1 MNPLLFPAVLILYA
15 EGSSC
20 GVTRRVARVILY
32 SYLITLITT
41 TYMYSLDA
49 ARVSLILIHSLC
61 YLMCIILCEKI
72 DGKVVFFLL
81 MLGMWWIDL
90 SIILNTI
97 RYDITILGY
106 SLLSY
111 SNYFYREV
119 SILAVSLCS
128 YVSTTN
134 YRNNLQ
140 ENILGLCVFSLFII
154 ERQF

>member
-32 SYLITLITT
+32 SYLLTLITT
-41 TYMYSLDA
+41 TYLYSLDA
-49 ARVSLILIHSLC
+49 ARVSLILIHSIC
-61 YLMCIILCEKI
+61 YIVCINLCEKI

-81 MLGMWWIDL
+81 MIGMWWIDL
-90 SIILNTI
+90 SIILNTLK
-97 RYDITILGY
+97 YDITASGY
-106 SLLSY
+106 SLLGC
-111 SNYFYREV
+111 SNYFYREL

-134 YRNNLQ
+134 HRNNLQ